1 MMISVYNVLLVVLVM
16 LQCVTAPAYIISTKP
31 GCSIRTLILK
41 AACSTVFLVTGIIAA
56 VGSGGFDSIYPKLM
70 VIGFA
75 CSWIGDVMLHWDPKT
90 PRIIA
95 GGLGFLTAHVL
106 FITSYI
112 KTEGALTGETK
123 IISKRDIFIILGV
136 FALAVVIYFALKL
149 KAGKLLAPIVIYAVV
164 LSFMIAKAFDLGI
177 ALADTKPAAAVLIP
191 LGAFLFAASDF
202 TLGISFLGKTDF
214 KKQALNMALYL
225 PAQMM
230 LALSIYFI

>member
-1 MMISVYNVLLVVLVM
+1 MIFKILLALTVVL
-16 LQCVTAPAYIISTKP
+16 QCIFAPTYIISTKP
-31 GCSIRTLILK
+31 GCSIKTLILK
-41 AACSTVFLVTGIIAA
+41 AACSTIFLAAGIIAA
-56 VGSGGFDSIYPKLM
+56 IGSGGFDSVYPKLM

-112 KTEGALTGETK
+112 KTEGSLTGKTT
-123 IISKRDIFIILGV
+123 IISARDIFIIIGV
-136 FALAVVIYFALKL
+136 FALAVIIYFALKL
-149 KAGKLLAPIVIYAVV
+149 KAGKLLVPIAIYAVV
-164 LSFMIAKAFDLGI
+164 LSFMIAKAVDLGI
-177 ALADTKPAAAVLIP
+177 ALFDTKPVAAILIP
-191 LGAFLFAASDF
+191 TGAFMFAASDF

-225 PAQMM
+225 PAQML